1 MENIGFSLFIGCCN
15 KSECAHVCESVCTWV
30 CVCIHTHKGCK
41 CLHLTVEMYSVC
53 YFLAVIFQV
62 LWLTG
67 ALLSSSWTALIK
79 LNIYPKTK
87 FTHRSE
93 LFGGLSVGAGTFSFF
108 FLCLFATVSLLQC
121 YPGYTGITIV
131 SPQIQCR
138 SKPPM
143 ILLISLFISWTI
155 NRKQINHSSDN
166 ILIKCT
172 ICNFCA

>member
-15 KSECAHVCESVCTWV
+15 KSVCAHVCESVCTWV

-93 LFGGLSVGAGTFSFF
+93 LFWRTFYWCRHIFLFLSLSQNTASVFYLKQCTILIGVFD
-108 FLCLFATVSLLQC
+108 SL
-121 YPGYTGITIV
+121 
-131 SPQIQCR
+131 R
-138 SKPPM
+138 M
-143 ILLISLFISWTI
+143 
-155 NRKQINHSSDN
+155 N
-166 ILIKCT
+166 IL
-172 ICNFCA
+172 